1 MDRSLDKTAGNSLD
15 KSLNDPSEMGTT
27 LQSALDGDSSALGDL
42 LIHYQNRL
50 LRILHF
56 RMDRRIR
63 GRVDAGDVLQEAFL
77 EATERFED
85 YRRDPK
91 LPFFL
96 WLRFITVQKLNQFH
110 RRHLGVQ
117 ARDVSRDVSLYS
129 GPTPEVTSAVLA
141 AQLVGSLT
149 SPSRAAIRAEQH
161 RRLEEALNSME
172 KLDREVIAL
181 RHFEWLS
188 TQETASV
195 LGINESAAS
204 SRYVRALK
212 RLKSILDHPG

>member
-1 MDRSLDKTAGNSLD
+1 MADDSQMETALQLALEGN
-15 KSLNDPSEMGTT
+15 
-27 LQSALDGDSSALGDL
+27 SSALGDL
-42 LIHYQNRL
+42 LLYHQDRL
-50 LRILHF
+50 LRIVNF

-63 GRVDAGDVLQEAFL
+63 GRVDAGDVIQEAFL
-77 EATERFED
+77 EATERFEA

-96 WLRFITVQKLNQFH
+96 WLRFIIVQKLNQFH
-110 RRHLGVQ
+110 RRHLGAQ

-161 RRLEEALNSME
+161 LRLEEALNSME

-212 RLKSILDHPG
+212 RLKAILDHPA